1 MTPDEEAHHLAR
13 VESELRREFP
23 QLSAHAVRGAIQL
36 ELRVFDD
43 AQIRDYVPLLVTRRV
58 RNWLR
63 QQVID

>member
-23 QLSAHAVRGAIQL
+23 KVSSHAVRGAIQL
-36 ELRVFDD
+36 ELRAFDD
-43 AQIRDYVPLLVTRRV
+43 AQVRDYVPLLVTRRV
-58 RNWLR
+58 RIWLR